1 MVQEYIDRPFLIN
14 GLKFDLRIY
23 ILMTSSCPLKI
34 YLYEDGLVRF
44 ATKPYNNNPE
54 NIEDK
59 YIHITNFSVNKNN
72 KEFIYNENPG
82 KTSMVDDWYWSKCCS
97 LGEYEG
103 HKWNLKTLWKYFDQ
117 ELGIDWRPVWEETKE
132 RNEKLSNIGSHQTA
146 SQWLLNPRLN

>member
-82 KTSMVDDWYWSKCCS
+82 
-97 LGEYEG
+97 
-103 HKWNLKTLWKYFDQ
+103 N
-117 ELGIDWRPVWEETKE
+117 IA
-132 RNEKLSNIGSHQTA
+132 KLV
-146 SQWLLNPRLN
+146 